1 MATLD
6 LPPAGSDPVDIGPIE
21 VGPLDVGPDVEFSDV
36 PDAGPDVPV
45 DPHWADLRGG
55 VLPAVYMPPS
65 MAGTGPRS
73 TWLRGVAVVLA
84 AMFVL
89 ATAAGVCLTYGPPHL
104 WP

>member
-6 LPPAGSDPVDIGPIE
+6 LPSAGPDPAGPDPI
-21 VGPLDVGPDVEFSDV
+21 DVGPEIEFSDV

-65 MAGTGPRS
+65 MAGLGPRS
-73 TWLRGVAVVLA
+73 TWLRGMAVVLA

-89 ATAAGVCLTYGPPHL
+89 ATAAGVCLTYGPPHV